1 MDSLSYCSIK
11 KGETKMTLYTSPT
24 CPTCRVV
31 KMKFDKA
38 GIQYDVV
45 DDVAA
50 VAALGFKGVPCLK
63 LDDGTLLDQVKTMQY
78 VRGLG
83 VNKQ

>member
-1 MDSLSYCSIK
+1 MDSLSYCPIK

-24 CPTCRVV
+24 CPTCKVV

-45 DDVAA
+45 DDVAE

-78 VRGLG
+78 LRGLG
-83 VNKQ
+83 VKQ